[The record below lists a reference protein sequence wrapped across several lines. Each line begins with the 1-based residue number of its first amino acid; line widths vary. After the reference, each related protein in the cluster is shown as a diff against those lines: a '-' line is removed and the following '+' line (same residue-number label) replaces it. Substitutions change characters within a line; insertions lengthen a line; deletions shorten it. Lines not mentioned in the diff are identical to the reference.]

1 MIEKILTKEILAPII
16 IVSVSYLLY
25 VLLKTIIKKS
35 FKFKV
40 RGMDD
45 KRKKTIMSL
54 FLNTIKIFI
63 IVLASL
69 MILDIYGIDAK
80 SLLASLGVF
89 AAVTALAMQD
99 ILKDFIAGISIVL
112 EGQFRI
118 GDTISIDSFKGEVI
132 YLSLKST
139 KIKSYTGEIKIYANH
154 NVQNVIN
161 YSLTDSL
168 AVIDISVSYDYDLEK
183 VEKILSNLCEKLSK
197 ELPNL
202 KGNLEL
208 LGVQE
213 LADSAVIY
221 RITCLTESMKQFEVQ
236 RKVLREIKIVLDK
249 NKMEVPFPQ
258 MVIHNG

>member
-1 MIEKILTKEILAPII
+1 MIEKILTKEIIAPII
-16 IVSVSYLLY
+16 IVFVSCLVYY
-25 VLLKTIIKKS
+25 MLKAIVKKT

-40 RGMDD
+40 RGVDE
-45 KRKKTIMSL
+45 KRQKTIMLL
-54 FLNTIKIFI
+54 FINIIKIFI
-63 IVLASL
+63 IAVALL

-89 AAVTALAMQD
+89 AAVAALAMQD
-99 ILKDFIAGISIVL
+99 ILKDFIAGVSIVL

-118 GDTISIDSFKGEVI
+118 GDTISVDNFKGEVI
-132 YLSLKST
+132 YLSFKTT
-139 KIKSYTGEIKIYANH
+139 KIKAYTGEIKIYANH

-161 YSLTDSL
+161 YSLNNSL
-168 AVIDISVSYDYDLEK
+168 AIIDVSVSYDSDLVK
-183 VEKILSNLCEKLSK
+183 VEKILTALCERLSN

-213 LADSAVIY
+213 LADSAIIY
-221 RITCLTESMKQFEVQ
+221 RITCLTDSMKQYDIQ
-236 RKVLREIKIVLDK
+236 RKVLREVKVELDK
-249 NKMEVPFPQ
+249 NKIEIPFPQ

>member
-1 MIEKILTKEILAPII
+1 MIKSILTKEILAPII
-16 IVSVSYLLY
+16 IVIVSYLLFI
-25 VLLKTIIKKS
+25 LLRTIIKKS
-35 FKFKV
+35 FKLKV

-45 KRKKTIMSL
+45 KRQKTIVAL
-54 FLNTIKIFI
+54 FINIIKIFI
-63 IVLASL
+63 IIVSAS
-69 MILDIYGIDAK
+69 MILDIYGIDVK

-89 AAVTALAMQD
+89 AAVAALAMQD

-118 GDTISIDSFKGEVI
+118 GDTISIDNFKGEVI
-132 YLSLKST
+132 YLSLKTT

-161 YSLTDSL
+161 YSLNDSL
-168 AVIDISVSYDYDLEK
+168 AVIDISISYDCNLEK
-183 VEKILSNLCEKLSK
+183 VEKVLTDLCEKLSK

-208 LGVQE
+208 VGVQE
-213 LADSAVIY
+213 LTDHAIIY

-236 RKVLREIKIVLDK
+236 RKVLREAKIVLDK
-249 NKMEVPFPQ
+249 NKMEIPFPQ